1 MNALVGHLAT
11 LLALLLAGVGAAA
24 AFVGGR
30 RGDARYITGAQR
42 AGIAVFVLVALAF
55 LIMERALIT
64 HDFSVSYVAQVGSR
78 ETPLFYTVISLW
90 SALEGSILLWALVLS
105 IYTALLVRWS
115 RRRADPTGDAQLPYA
130 LGTLLCVNVFF
141 LLLISWPANPFRLMS
156 PVPADGP
163 GPNALLQNSPF
174 MGVHPPL
181 LYTGYVGMSVP
192 FALATGALLA
202 GRLNP
207 DWTKVIRRWTLVP
220 WTFLSLGILAGAW
233 WSYEVLGWGGYW
245 AWDPVENASFMPWLT
260 ATAFLHSVM
269 VQERRGMLKTWTIT
283 LIVATFLLTVLGT
296 FLTRSGVLASVHAFT
311 QSAIGPFF
319 LTFLGLVLL
328 GSLALLA
335 WRSEA
340 LRSEGRFD
348 AALSRETAFML
359 NNLLF
364 AAFAFVV
371 LLGTMFPLI
380 AEAIRGVRVSVG
392 GPYFSEMSVP
402 IALLLIFL
410 AGVGPALP
418 WRKGSLELLRGKFR
432 WPTMAALGTAVILA
446 AAGVRAPLALL
457 AFALAAFSFGLLAA
471 EFIGPTRVRR
481 RTTGEAGPLALWRV
495 VAGNRRRYGGYI
507 VHAGILVVAVGVT
520 GSATFRRE
528 QEWNVGRG
536 AAVQF
541 GRYQIQFDSVW
552 AVSES
557 NRDGVIAAT
566 TVSAGGRLL
575 TRLSPRLNYYPTSME
590 PIGTPAVRESL
601 REDLYLVLLAY
612 AADGSHATIKAIAS
626 PLVGWIWLGGGIV
639 ALGAVFSLWR
649 GAAARQ
655 PRPAP
660 VPGAGERPGAGRA
673 RAVTEARA

>member
-1 MNALVGHLAT
+1 MNGWIGHAAT
-11 LLALLLAGVGAAA
+11 LLALLLAGCGAAA
-24 AFVGGR
+24 AFIGGR
-30 RGDARYITGAQR
+30 RRDARYVVGAQW
-42 AGIAVFVLVALAF
+42 AGTAVFALVVLAF
-55 LIMERALIT
+55 LTMERALIT

-78 ETPLFYTVISLW
+78 ATPLFYTVISLW
-90 SALEGSILLWALVLS
+90 SALEGSILLWALILS
-105 IYTALLVRWS
+105 GYTALLVRWS
-115 RRRADPTGDAQLPYA
+115 KRHGDPGGDPQLPYA

-141 LLLISWPANPFRLMS
+141 LLLISWPANPFHTMS
-156 PVPADGP
+156 PVPPDGP

-207 DWTKVIRRWTLVP
+207 DWPKVIRRWTLVP
-220 WTFLSLGILAGAW
+220 WTFLSLGIVAGAW

-260 ATAFLHSVM
+260 ATAFLHSLM

-311 QSAIGPFF
+311 QSPIGPFF

-335 WRSEA
+335 WRSDA
-340 LRSEGRFD
+340 LSGEGRFD
-348 AALSRETAFML
+348 AALSRETAFMV

-364 AAFAFVV
+364 ASFAFVV

-380 AEAIRGVRVSVG
+380 AEAARGVKVSVG
-392 GPYFSEMSVP
+392 GPYFNQMSVP

-432 WPTMAALGTAVILA
+432 WPTIVAIAAGVVLA
-446 AAGVRAPLALL
+446 AAGVRAPLAWL
-457 AFALAAFSFGLLAA
+457 AFVLAVFSAGLLVA
-471 EFIGPTRVRR
+471 EFAGPTSARHRA
-481 RTTGEAGPLALWRV
+481 TGESWVVALWRV
-495 VAGNRRRYGGYI
+495 CTSNRRRYGGYV
-507 VHAGILVVAVGVT
+507 VHAGMLVLAVGVAS
-520 GSATFRRE
+520 SATFRRE
-528 QEWNVGRG
+528 QEWTLERG
-536 AAVQF
+536 AVGQF
-541 GRYQIQFDSVW
+541 GRYQVRLDSVW
-552 AVSES
+552 AVHES

-566 TVSAGGRLL
+566 TVSVGGSVF
-575 TRLSPRLNYYPTSME
+575 TRLSPRLNYYRSAME

-601 REDLYLVLLAY
+601 REDIYLVLLAY
-612 AADGSHATIKAIAS
+612 TADGTHATIKAIAS

-639 ALGAVFSLWR
+639 GLGALFALWPVAG
-649 GAAARQ
+649 GA
-655 PRPAP
+655 PRRDPTSEL
-660 VPGAGERPGAGRA
+660 GRPRA
-673 RAVTEARA
+673 RPVSEARV

>member
-1 MNALVGHLAT
+1 MNGMIGHGAT
-11 LLALLLAGVGAAA
+11 LLALLIAGCGAAA

-30 RGDARYITGAQR
+30 RGNERYVAWAGR
-42 AGIAVFVLVALAF
+42 SGIAVCALVVLAF

-78 ETPLFYTVISLW
+78 ATPLFYTVISLW

-105 IYTALLVRWS
+105 VYTAVLVRWS
-115 RRRADPTGDAQLPYA
+115 KRHSDPGDPQPAYA

-141 LLLISWPANPFRLMS
+141 LLLISWPANPFRPLS
-156 PVPADGP
+156 PVPPDGP

-192 FALATGALLA
+192 FALAVGALLA

-207 DWTKVIRRWTLVP
+207 DWTRVIRRWTMVP

-283 LIVATFLLTVLGT
+283 LIVSTFLLTVLGT

-311 QSAIGPFF
+311 QSPIGPFF
-319 LTFLGLVLL
+319 LTFLALVLL
-328 GSLALLA
+328 GSLTLLA
-335 WRSEA
+335 WRSEV

-348 AALSRETAFML
+348 AALSRETAFMI

-380 AEAIRGVRVSVG
+380 AEAARGVKVSVG
-392 GPYFSEMSVP
+392 GPYFSQMTVP
-402 IALLLIFL
+402 IALLLVFL

-418 WRKGSLELLRGKFR
+418 WRKGSVELLRGKFR
-432 WPTMAALGTAVILA
+432 WPTVAALLVGVALVV
-446 AAGVRAPLALL
+446 AGVRAPLAWLTFVL
-457 AFALAAFSFGLLAA
+457 AVFAVGLLAV
-471 EFIGPTRVRR
+471 EFVAPTQARHA
-481 RTTGEAGPLALWRV
+481 TTGESWGLALWRV
-495 VAGNRRRYGGYI
+495 CRSNQRRFGGYV
-507 VHAGILVVAVGVT
+507 VHAGILVIAVGVAA
-520 GSATFRRE
+520 SSTFRHE
-528 QEWNVGRG
+528 QEWYMARG
-536 AAVQF
+536 AVEPF
-541 GRYQIQFDSVW
+541 GRYQVALDSVW
-552 AVSES
+552 AVHES
-557 NRDGVIAAT
+557 NRDGVVAAT
-566 TVSAGGRLL
+566 SIYKNGSVFARLY
-575 TRLSPRLNYYPTSME
+575 PRLNYYKSALE
-590 PIGTPAVRESL
+590 PIGTPAVHEHL
-601 REDLYLVLLAY
+601 REDVYLVLMAY
-612 AADGSHATIKAIAS
+612 TADGSHAMIKAIVS

-639 ALGAVFSLWR
+639 GLGALFALW
-649 GAAARQ
+649 
-655 PRPAP
+655 
-660 VPGAGERPGAGRA
+660 PGAGRA
-673 RAVTEARA
+673 SPRRDAAAPPARARARPVTEARV

>member
-1 MNALVGHLAT
+1 MNGVVGHAAT
-11 LLALLLAGVGAAA
+11 LSALLLAAFGAVA
-24 AFVGGR
+24 AFLGGR
-30 RGDARYITGAQR
+30 RRDVRYVTAAQR
-42 AGIAVFVLVALAF
+42 AAVGVFALVALTFAT
-55 LIMERALIT
+55 MERALIT

-78 ETPLFYTVISLW
+78 ATPLFYTIISLW
-90 SALEGSILLWALVLS
+90 SALEGSILLWALILS
-105 IYTALLVRWS
+105 IYTALLALWS
-115 RRRADPTGDAQLPYA
+115 RRRSNSGAGVDPYLPYA
-130 LGTLLCVNVFF
+130 LGTVLCVNIFF
-141 LLLISWPANPFRLMS
+141 LLLISWPANPFRPMS
-156 PVPADGP
+156 SVPSDGP

-207 DWTKVIRRWTLVP
+207 DWPKVIRRWTMIP
-220 WTFLSLGILAGAW
+220 WTFLSLGIVAGAW

-283 LIVATFLLTVLGT
+283 LIVSTFLLTVLGT

-328 GSLALLA
+328 TSLTLLA
-335 WRSEA
+335 WRSDA
-340 LRSEGRFD
+340 LSSEGRFD
-348 AALSRETAFML
+348 APLSRESAFMV

-364 AAFAFVV
+364 ASFAFVV

-380 AEAIRGVRVSVG
+380 AEAARGVKVSVG
-392 GPYFSEMSVP
+392 GPYFNQMSVP
-402 IALLLIFL
+402 IALTLVFL

-432 WPTMAALGTAVILA
+432 WPTIAALATGIVLV

-457 AFALAAFSFGLLAA
+457 AFALTVFSAGLLVA
-471 EFIGPTRVRR
+471 EFAGPTSARH
-481 RTTGEAGPLALWRV
+481 RTTGELWLVALWRV
-495 VAGNRRRYGGYI
+495 CTSNRRRYGGYMA
-507 VHAGILVVAVGVT
+507 HAGILVLAVGVA
-520 GSATFRRE
+520 SSSTFRRE
-528 QEWNVGRG
+528 QEWTIEVGTSE
-536 AAVQF
+536 QL
-541 GRYQIQFDSVW
+541 GRYQVRLDSVW
-552 AVSES
+552 AVHES

-566 TVSAGGRLL
+566 TVSVGGRVL
-575 TRLSPRLNYYPTSME
+575 TRLNPRLNYYKSAME

-601 REDLYLVLLAY
+601 REDIYLVLMAY
-612 AADGSHATIKAIAS
+612 TADGKRATIKAIAS
-626 PLVGWIWLGGGIV
+626 PLVAWIWLGGGIV
-639 ALGAVFSLWR
+639 GLGALFALW
-649 GAAARQ
+649 
-655 PRPAP
+655 
-660 VPGAGERPGAGRA
+660 PGAGGAPRRDPVAELGRPRA
-673 RAVTEARA
+673 RPVSEARV

>member
-1 MNALVGHLAT
+1 MNGVIGHGAT
-11 LLALLLAGVGAAA
+11 LLALLLAGCGAAA
-24 AFVGGR
+24 AFLGGR
-30 RGDARYITGAQR
+30 RGDARYVAWARR
-42 AGIAVFVLVALAF
+42 AGVGVFGLVALAF
-55 LIMERALIT
+55 LTMEHALVT

-78 ETPLFYTVISLW
+78 ATPLFYTVISLW

-105 IYTALLVRWS
+105 AYTALLARWS
-115 RRRADPTGDAQLPYA
+115 TRRADAGGDPQVPYA

-141 LLLISWPANPFRLMS
+141 LLLISWPANPFHTMS
-156 PVPADGP
+156 PVPPDGP

-202 GRLNP
+202 GRLQP
-207 DWTKVIRRWTLVP
+207 DWPKVIRRWTLVP
-220 WTFLSLGILAGAW
+220 WMFLSLGIAAGAW

-311 QSAIGPFF
+311 QSPIGPFF
-319 LTFLGLVLL
+319 LIFLGLVLL
-328 GSLALLA
+328 GSLTLLA
-335 WRSEA
+335 WRSDA
-340 LRSEGRFD
+340 LSSEGRFD
-348 AALSRETAFML
+348 AALSRETAFMV

-380 AEAIRGVRVSVG
+380 AEAARGVKVSVG
-392 GPYFSEMSVP
+392 GPYFNQMSVP
-402 IALLLIFL
+402 IALLLVFL

-432 WPTMAALGTAVILA
+432 WPTVVALVAGGVLA
-446 AAGVRAPLALL
+446 AAGVRAPLAWLTFVL
-457 AFALAAFSFGLLAA
+457 AVFSAGLLVV
-471 EFIGPTRVRR
+471 EFAGPTRARHA
-481 RTTGEAGPLALWRV
+481 TSGESWVAALWRV
-495 VAGNRRRYGGYI
+495 CTSNRRRYGGYV
-507 VHAGILVVAVGVT
+507 VHAGILIVAVGIAA
-520 GSATFRRE
+520 SAKFRRE
-528 QEWNVGRG
+528 QEWNLERG
-536 AAVQF
+536 GLEPF
-541 GRYQIQFDSVW
+541 GRYQVRLDSVW
-552 AVSES
+552 AVHES
-557 NRDGVIAAT
+557 NRDGVVAST
-566 TVSAGGRLL
+566 TVYAGGSVL
-575 TRLSPRLNYYPTSME
+575 TRLHPRLNYYRTAME

-612 AADGSHATIKAIAS
+612 TADGTHATIKAIAS
-626 PLVGWIWLGGGIV
+626 PLVGWIWLGAGIV
-639 ALGAVFSLWR
+639 GLGALFALWP
-649 GAAARQ
+649 GAAGAPRRDPVADVGR
-655 PRPAP
+655 PRP
-660 VPGAGERPGAGRA
+660 
-673 RAVTEARA
+673 RAVSEARV